1 MVAPRGM
8 VNINE
13 NEVIRKLI
21 DAEEKGKEKFSV
33 YDQTNIIY
41 ELKATLENVYTVT
54 WIG

>member
-1 MVAPRGM
+1 MKT
-8 VNINE
+8 
-13 NEVIRKLI
+13 RKLI
-21 DAEEKGKEKFSV
+21 DAEEKGKEKFPV